1 MGLEFFTTL
10 DKIHQKFPG
19 FQTPFFYILIDICYY
34 MLTFVCLQESRVLK
48 FWFPAETDYLDK
60 VTSAYEFFK
69 ELVRPEQFPRGMFIL
84 LIVLFLT
91 IVMMLDHTVE

>member
-1 MGLEFFTTL
+1 
-10 DKIHQKFPG
+10 
-19 FQTPFFYILIDICYY
+19 
-34 MLTFVCLQESRVLK
+34 MLTGIVCLQESRVLK

-84 LIVLFLT
+84 LIVLF
-91 IVMMLDHTVE
+91 